1 MKWFVAAVGAC
12 ALVLGG
18 GACSGVSFVDG
29 VTIVNDTEYSANID
43 VTGEAG
49 DGWLLVTSVEPQS
62 TTVVEEVI
70 DQGEKW
76 NFRFDYV
83 GRYDQEVEI
92 SRRELEQNG
101 WTIEVPQSFEQRLRE
116 LNVSPPP

>member
-1 MKWFVAAVGAC
+1 MKWFVAAFGAC
-12 ALVLGG
+12 ALVIGG
-18 GACSGVSFVDG
+18 AACSGVSFVDG

-43 VTGEAG
+43 VASKAG

-76 NFRFDYV
+76 IFRFDYV

-116 LNVSPPP
+116 LKVSPPP

>member
-1 MKWFVAAVGAC
+1 MKWFVATVGAC

-18 GACSGVSFVDG
+18 AACSGVSFVDG

-43 VTGEAG
+43 VTGKAG
-49 DGWLLVTSVEPQS
+49 GGWLLVTSVEPQS

-76 NFRFDYV
+76 IFRFDYV
-83 GRYDQEVEI
+83 GKYDQEVEI
-92 SRRELEQNG
+92 SRRELEQDG

>member
-1 MKWFVAAVGAC
+1 MKWFVAAAGAC
-12 ALVLGG
+12 ALVFGG
-18 GACSGVSFVDG
+18 AACSGVSFVDG

-43 VTGEAG
+43 VTGKAG

-76 NFRFDYV
+76 IFRFDYV

-92 SRRELEQNG
+92 SRRELEQND

-116 LNVSPPP
+116 LNVPPPP

>member
-29 VTIVNDTEYSANID
+29 VTIVNDTVYSANID